1 MKNNISIR
9 NLFIYL
15 VLFLSTYYLGLTF
28 ISASLD
34 KIVDPHEFSKSI
46 IAYEISPYSINN
58 FVALVLPWI
67 ELICGLLLLISFY
80 FFFKYGN
87 NFIDIPNN
95 MIIIM
100 LIWFIFILA
109 IASIKGLE
117 IDCGCGLSEDKTLPI
132 DRLKEDIYLLIISF
146 IIKFRAYIFNF
157 LHR

>member
-46 IAYEISPYSINN
+46 TAYEISPYSINN

-67 ELICGLLLLISFY
+67 ELICGILLFVSFF
-80 FFFKYGN
+80 FFFKNKN

-109 IASIKGLE
+109 IASIRGLE
-117 IDCGCGLSEDKTLPI
+117 IDCGCGLSENKTLPI

-146 IIKFRAYIFNF
+146 VIKFRAYIFNF

>member
-80 FFFKYGN
+80 FFFKYRN

-95 MIIIM
+95 IIIIM
-100 LIWFIFILA
+100 LVWFIFILT